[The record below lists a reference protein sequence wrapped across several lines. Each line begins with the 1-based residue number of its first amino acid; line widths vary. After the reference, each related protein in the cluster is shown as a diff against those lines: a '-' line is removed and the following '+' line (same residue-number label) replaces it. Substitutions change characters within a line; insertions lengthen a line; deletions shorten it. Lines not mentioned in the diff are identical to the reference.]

1 MALVKFKLEDGT
13 TVYVESAEAP
23 RGSSG
28 LLPGGKGEH
37 GDHQAISFDQSITV
51 VRKMTA
57 ALIENLRKGQDQE
70 ADEIQINFGLKAS
83 GEVDGLVVAR
93 GGMEANFNV
102 MLRWHSDKDDEK
114 KDEEKKPVK
123 EKKGSAAE

>member
-1 MALVKFKLEDGT
+1 MAIMKFKLEDGT
-13 TVYVESAEAP
+13 MVYIESAESP

-37 GDHQAISFDQSITV
+37 GDHQAASFDRSIAA
-51 VRKMTA
+51 VRKMTT
-57 ALIENLRKGQDQE
+57 ALIDNLRKGQEKE

-102 MLRWHSDKDDEK
+102 MLRWRKDDDDK
-114 KDEEKKPVK
+114 QDEEKKPTR
-123 EKKGSAAE
+123 EKKSAAAE